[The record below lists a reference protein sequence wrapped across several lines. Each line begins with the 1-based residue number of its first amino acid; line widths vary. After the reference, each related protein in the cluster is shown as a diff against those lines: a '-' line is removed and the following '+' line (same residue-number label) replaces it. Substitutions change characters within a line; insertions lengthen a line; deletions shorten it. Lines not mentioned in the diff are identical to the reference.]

1 MKTTL
6 QAVEIDGLTLPA
18 PARASVRIPVDGA
31 TLPGE
36 LCIPANAG
44 GVVLF
49 AHGSGSSRH
58 SPRNRFVADVIQASG
73 TGTLLFDLL
82 THAEESEDAADGHL
96 RFDID
101 LLARRLIAATRW
113 ISHHKATQHLG
124 IGYFGSS
131 TGAAAA
137 LVAAA
142 RLGCMIDAVVSRGG
156 RTDLAGDALARVRAP
171 ALLLVGGRDERVVEF
186 NRRSGARLAGPHQLI
201 VIPGATHLFDE
212 PGALAEV
219 AALAAGWF
227 RQHLRSRPPGPENG
241 E

>member
-101 LLARRLIAATRW
+101 LLARRLIIPNPAGGMLDVTAPLPPHMKKTFDL
-113 ISHHKATQHLG
+113 LG
-124 IGYFGSS
+124 
-131 TGAAAA
+131 
-137 LVAAA
+137 
-142 RLGCMIDAVVSRGG
+142 
-156 RTDLAGDALARVRAP
+156 
-171 ALLLVGGRDERVVEF
+171 
-186 NRRSGARLAGPHQLI
+186 
-201 VIPGATHLFDE
+201 FD
-212 PGALAEV
+212 
-219 AALAAGWF
+219 
-227 RQHLRSRPPGPENG
+227 
-241 E
+241 